1 MKQYLIITGLL
12 LLKVALVIILFL
24 WLTGCANTQMVENL
38 KRDAV
43 WRAEEA
49 ESAKYRTR
57 AEETKQAYVGAVK
70 LEVPAD
76 LYGGPV
82 D

>member
-12 LLKVALVIILFL
+12 LLKVALLTILFL

-38 KRDAV
+38 KRDSV
-43 WRAEEA
+43 WRAEEF
-49 ESAKYRTR
+49 ERAKYRAR
-57 AEETKQAYVGAVK
+57 AEETKQEYVGTVK